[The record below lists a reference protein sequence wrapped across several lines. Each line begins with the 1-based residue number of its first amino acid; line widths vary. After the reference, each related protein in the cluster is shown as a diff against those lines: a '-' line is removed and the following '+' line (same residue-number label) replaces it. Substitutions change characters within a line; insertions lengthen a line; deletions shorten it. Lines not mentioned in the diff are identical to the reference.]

1 MRHCDKLS
9 VTVSPTNQCNLR
21 CVYCMASSS
30 VEQSSPIDI
39 DINFAKK
46 GIEDALAGF
55 PTGTKAKILR
65 LFSPGEPIQRMNVI

>member
-1 MRHCDKLS
+1 
-9 VTVSPTNQCNLR
+9 
-21 CVYCMASSS
+21 MASSS

>member
-46 GIEDALAGF
+46 GIKDALAGF
-55 PTGTKAKILR
+55 PKIGR
-65 LFSPGEPIQRMNVI
+65 AHV